1 MTNLPNAVVEG
12 VPEIHQPAPQ
22 KDSTAMK
29 VLERVTN
36 KIPDSIPVT
45 RKPETQ
51 LKPPV
56 PLADEKPIEK
66 APPPPTEDFDIG
78 EPTPELD
85 DIDKVVDIKGTS
97 AENMKRLR
105 TKLKSTHQ
113 ELQNHRAEVETLRKK
128 VTDYESGVVIP
139 DQLQELQRRVDE
151 LEPLEKVYKLETSP
165 AYQEAIT
172 KPLDSV
178 REKLIGLANDYG
190 VDLTVLDKAISATN
204 RAEINGILNSAFPDE
219 VGALEAKSLINS
231 MKELGQKAQDF
242 KKDASASLG
251 RLHKQSQEAIL
262 QRRQKEVEGISSV
275 AKSAWV
281 ESLTALR
288 EEDHPFLS
296 FKDGDSEHN
305 ETIARPILN
314 KASRDYGAVVRAL
327 GENGLQQMPPDISFV
342 LARSIQL
349 SHESAILKQQNQQL
363 TDELITLRKR
373 VGNLNSLNRPSANGG
388 GTQTPSLSTG
398 REAGG
403 VGAARAALARATQ
416 NK

>member
-1 MTNLPNAVVEG
+1 
-12 VPEIHQPAPQ
+12 
-22 KDSTAMK
+22 
-29 VLERVTN
+29 
-36 KIPDSIPVT
+36 
-45 RKPETQ
+45 
-51 LKPPV
+51 
-56 PLADEKPIEK
+56 
-66 APPPPTEDFDIG
+66 
-78 EPTPELD
+78 
-85 DIDKVVDIKGTS
+85 
-97 AENMKRLR
+97 MKRLR